1 MQGLTQYQGFVFPDS
16 KDVRDGISSN
26 HGIIELPE
34 TVVTSENISAMQGM
48 VMVFL
53 ITCWSGSKWTPL
65 SYHRNVNSSHRYS
78 TITHSLTVT
87 LHLKFN
93 NIYPFTEYFVYSKC
107 NIKLLKIPLPYL
119 A

>member
-26 HGIIELPE
+26 HGSIELPE

-53 ITCWSGSKWTPL
+53 IT
-65 SYHRNVNSSHRYS
+65 
-78 TITHSLTVT
+78 
-87 LHLKFN
+87 
-93 NIYPFTEYFVYSKC
+93 
-107 NIKLLKIPLPYL
+107 
-119 A
+119 

>member
-53 ITCWSGSKWTPL
+53 IT
-65 SYHRNVNSSHRYS
+65 
-78 TITHSLTVT
+78 
-87 LHLKFN
+87 
-93 NIYPFTEYFVYSKC
+93 
-107 NIKLLKIPLPYL
+107 
-119 A
+119 